1 MLYGISRR
9 EWGRGFATEVALA
22 MLRYGFERGGLTRML
37 AIADAENVASR
48 RVLEK
53 IGLTFEGYV
62 LHEGREQAR
71 YAIQTEHLQTVP
83 PPTRS

>member
-1 MLYGISRR
+1 
-9 EWGRGFATEVALA
+9 

-53 IGLTFEGYV
+53 IGLTFGDTSSTKAAN
-62 LHEGREQAR
+62 RPA
-71 YAIQTEHLQTVP
+71 
-83 PPTRS
+83 TRSNRRIFKWFRRQHGADG

>member
-1 MLYGISRR
+1 MLYGIPRR

-53 IGLTFEGYV
+53 IGMTFDGCV
-62 LHEGREQAR
+62 VNEGREKAR

>member
-1 MLYGISRR
+1 MLYGIPRR

-53 IGLTFEGYV
+53 IGLTVEGYA